1 MDEIELVPASAV
13 SLTADTLEA
22 ADSLRTEIKRLG
34 DESLANHKLRSL
46 SERFEALGGRK
57 RWVAA
62 SRVAAELSISPAP
75 PIPPSP
81 PNLIRGT
88 AKADVLTGTSLDD
101 DIRGLGGNDTILA
114 LGGDDIVYGGAG
126 DDLVVAGSGND
137 KVYGGAGADLVFG
150 GEGNDRIIGNDGI
163 DVLSG
168 EAGNDIVSGG
178 RGKDRLFGDAGDDKV
193 FGGKGA
199 DILSGGDGNDKLYGQ
214 AGKDRLFGGAGDDF
228 IHGGKGHDDLNGND
242 GDDELRGGRGRDRMF
257 GGAGNDVAYGGAGND
272 VAYGGA
278 GNDRFIGSAD
288 NDMLY
293 GGANHDTADYSALTG
308 QITYRADVEV
318 VLNNPQQPF
327 GGGFTRQLRYQVSK
341 PDNGV
346 DTLSSIEK
354 IIAPQGQVNTIDFSD
369 TDRYVRTP
377 ILNGT
382 SLVGAPAVQANLA
395 QKKLAVGGRHYEVV
409 NFKNVIGSTG
419 NDILVGDAQDNVL
432 THGPKKSNFDFT
444 ALADQDTLM
453 GGDGNDTLVSN
464 GSDRLTGGSG
474 ADKFLLTTT
483 GFARVFRGGAST
495 VVAGASTITD
505 FDQAEGDQLLVDS
518 RPFIGGSIGFFNP
531 QNLQNGVLPSEQ
543 FAVLGDTPPPDSAIF
558 TYDSGTGD
566 LFFKGFNINPSP
578 GLQTYKVATFVG
590 APSLQA
596 SDIVVL

>member
-34 DESLANHKLRSL
+34 DENLANHKLRSL

-62 SRVAAELSISPAP
+62 SRVAADLSISPAP

-114 LGGDDIVYGGAG
+114 LGGDDVVYGGAG

-214 AGKDRLFGGAGDDF
+214 AGKDRLFGGAGDDVV
-228 IHGGKGHDDLNGND
+228 HGGKGHDDLNGND

-257 GGAGNDVAYGGAGND
+257 GGAGND

-308 QITYRADVEV
+308 QITYRVDVEV
-318 VLNNPQQPF
+318 VPNNPQQPF
-327 GGGFTRQLRYQVSK
+327 GGGFTRRLRYQVSK

-369 TDRYVRTP
+369 TDRYVRAP

-453 GGDGNDTLVSN
+453 GGGGNDTLVSN

-483 GFARVFRGGAST
+483 GFARVFRGGEST
-495 VVAGASTITD
+495 VVAVASTITD